1 MTIQF
6 ARLRR
11 FSVDLLTLHFVFPR
25 FYYCYSTPHRFPVNI
40 VVAKL
45 SQKYEDRELISA
57 ALIVMLISV
66 FGIIDYL
73 PDQYSVYQYIIF
85 GVGCFI
91 SANSLEGVNMA
102 LLSKTIPT
110 SWAKGTFNSGFL
122 ATEAGTLARSI
133 GDILISTVMALF
145 GMENL
150 LDGLFTPMA
159 LLCAISLVM
168 VYFSYNQLTDMD
180 DDDDFD
186 SKSNTS
192 NESGLENLK

>member
-1 MTIQF
+1 
-6 ARLRR
+6 
-11 FSVDLLTLHFVFPR
+11 
-25 FYYCYSTPHRFPVNI
+25 

-66 FGIIDYL
+66 LGIIDYL

-122 ATEAGTLARSI
+122 ATEAGTLARSV
-133 GDILISTVMALF
+133 GDVLISTVMAIF

-192 NESGLENLK
+192 NESGRENLK